1 LCIDYKKYSNSK
13 ALYNTANTTSKKT
26 KTPQKMRH
34 ITILFLVFSTTF
46 QISAQVTDT
55 TKMSAKEHLRIYRQ
69 SFWESLPKLVEWV
82 NDYDNLLTDEEE
94 AKLNQK
100 IYAFEKETSVEIAIV
115 TIDTIVTSKDKV
127 EDLSLHIL
135 ETWGIGKA
143 AKNNG
148 VLILVSKGYRRIRVE
163 NGYGIEAVLT
173 KEETAEIIQNNFLP
187 SFRQGNYYQGIDN
200 GLSEII
206 KILRIKMK

>member
-1 LCIDYKKYSNSK
+1 MKY
-13 ALYNTANTTSKKT
+13 
-26 KTPQKMRH
+26 

-46 QISAQVTDT
+46 HTAAQVIDT
-55 TKMSAKEHLRIYRQ
+55 TKMSAKEHLKIYRQ
-69 SFWESLPKLVEWV
+69 SFWESLPKPVYWV

-100 IYAFEKETSVEIAIV
+100 IYAFEKETSIEIAIV
-115 TIDTIVTSKDKV
+115 NIDTIVTSKDKV
-127 EDLSLHIL
+127 EDLSLHIFK
-135 ETWGIGKA
+135 TWGIGKA

-148 VLILVSKGYRRIRVE
+148 VLILVSKDYRMVRVE

-173 KEETAEIIQNNFLP
+173 NKETEEIIQNNFLP